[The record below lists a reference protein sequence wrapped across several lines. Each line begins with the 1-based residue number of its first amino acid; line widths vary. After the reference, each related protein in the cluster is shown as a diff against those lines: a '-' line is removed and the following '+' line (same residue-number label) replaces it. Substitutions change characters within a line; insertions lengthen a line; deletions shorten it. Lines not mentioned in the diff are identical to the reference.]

1 VGLGRVHYLALS
13 NYSITNLNVVCVYTL
28 QQMYILT
35 NMEYMLCQTWVML
48 LVLTMGISW
57 VVSDWTNAWRIS
69 RAISIY
75 TVKMFRPYLV

>member
-1 VGLGRVHYLALS
+1 
-13 NYSITNLNVVCVYTL
+13 
-28 QQMYILT
+28 MYILT